1 MSNQAVENKETAKN
15 DSGLP
20 DFMSENG
27 KASYQE
33 EGEKT
38 TWLSSNLHRTMI
50 GISIAWFA
58 IVFIYISQ
66 YFGWSNLFLMM
77 PDEFGGFLAGISLP
91 LAIIWVV
98 MAYIDRE
105 TSFKHEAKFLRAYM
119 NQLVYPEEGAANTA
133 KAMADGIR
141 SQVIELREVTKYATE
156 QTEKIKV
163 ELGNRVDDFAKLVK
177 TLDNYSSKTIVELTD
192 GVKTLV
198 QSFDYVADKAETA
211 TDNFRGYIN
220 ELNGTAGEL
229 EGSFNTMFGK
239 LLPHIQEMKSSSAL
253 LQDIAEDNTQKM
265 SKANET
271 VVEFTEKANKSMSY
285 VSDMLNTQSSRL
297 EKISLQTIENC
308 DNMTKNLN
316 HSIDRLDDVLRSQG
330 QLVLNHID
338 NLDKRADGFMK
349 KFDEHNDMIEV
360 EVEKVLARANVIE
373 ESVSVQVNELSGVA
387 DNILDNMKT
396 VEEGIKIQVAGLE
409 RATDEAIVNIHN
421 VVETVEKE
429 TAKLQEIADNSVV
442 KTTEVADDISA
453 KTVNIQKLSDNVLAN
468 LRNIA
473 QELGERVETVKAET
487 EESVTR
493 FTEIGNV
500 MKKQADSLIE
510 ASSIVVS
517 QSKVSETSLAQ
528 QQRHIS
534 GSITRI
540 EEIKGEL
547 KRQVDELSRT
557 AGQIEE
563 EAASSVDKLKQ
574 QLEATVT
581 TCDSVVSRT
590 KALNDNLNEQSAR
603 FDSAT
608 SKTLS
613 KAQQFD
619 DILNSQYQKWDN
631 TSTAIQERAD
641 KIAGVLSKSAASI
654 EGVTVENQK
663 TFNELQTAFET
674 QSQLLNSVAENTVG
688 YVSDVVQ
695 ALDEKAGAI
704 NILFKHQE
712 NEFFDICDRIS
723 ENTGNIGNSLKKQ
736 VAVIEQSA
744 DKIFARMALLEEDV
758 NKRAENVV
766 ETSTKSI
773 EKLAEVDKAI
783 AVQNEEVSKF
793 MQDIT
798 ANLNNI
804 SATFKAN
811 VNDFG
816 KVMLEAKDEA
826 SAITENLL
834 SGCGK
839 INEAQQNLAVEGKN
853 ISGLLDGHVK
863 NMDMALTKT
872 QSQAE
877 TIRDTFEQQKESLTD
892 IVNVVATQTRL
903 GEASLAQQYKTL
915 SDLSAEV
922 AQKMNEIN
930 GKFKDTTDTAVDN
943 SAKIAYEIDVLADR
957 LLKVGDDIAKT
968 AKNSVKN
975 IEQVNMSLGQTAEDL
990 GHSVTQSVANVG
1002 NVMKDYE
1009 KYIASFNTVTA
1020 EASTGVIE
1028 INNLISEQSDKMITI
1043 SEDTKKLVECFNTVL
1058 NDTSLELSHRANQA
1072 FDKVK
1077 GLGDNLKNL
1086 SLQIDETAKMSSTH
1100 LDNAGSK
1107 MRASIAEIAS
1117 NAERVA
1123 NDIRTSGEV
1132 FLKQSDVLVLA
1143 TEDTVKK
1150 VGDVMNS
1157 LKNSAADF
1165 SNQGDN
1171 LIQKSVSFND
1181 IVSKQLKSLL
1191 EVSEK
1196 ADKKL
1201 TDMEKRYKN
1210 LKVENFL
1217 KDASYIIEKLETVS
1231 VDINRVFNPNAEEEL
1246 WKKYYNGDSAAFVRY
1261 LAKSMTKQQIVAVRK
1276 EYEENLEFRNL
1287 VNRYLGEFETLIE
1300 KARVNERSGILLSVI
1315 SGADIGKLY
1324 YILAK
1329 ALDKLN

>member
-1 MSNQAVENKETAKN
+1 MSNPVNETKETAAAGA
-15 DSGLP
+15 GLP
-20 DFMSENG
+20 DFMSENA
-27 KASYQE
+27 KTDYQE
-33 EGEKT
+33 GVEKT

-50 GISIAWFA
+50 GISVAWFA

-141 SQVIELREVTKYATE
+141 SQVIELQEVTKYATE

-163 ELGNRVDDFAKLVK
+163 ELGNRVEDFAKLVK

-198 QSFDYVADKAETA
+198 QSFDYVSDKAETA

-239 LLPHIQEMKSSSAL
+239 LLPHIQEMKTSSAL
-253 LQDIAEDNTQKM
+253 LQEIADDNTQKM
-265 SKANET
+265 SKANDMI
-271 VVEFTEKANKSMSY
+271 VDFTEKANKSMSY
-285 VSDMLNTQSSRL
+285 VSDMLTTQSSRL
-297 EKISLQTIENC
+297 EKVSLQAIENS

-316 HSIDRLDDVLRSQG
+316 HSIDRLDDVLRAQG

-338 NLDKRADGFMK
+338 NLDKRAEGFMK
-349 KFDEHNDMIEV
+349 KFDEHNETIGAEV
-360 EVEKVLARANVIE
+360 DKVLARANVIE

-387 DNILDNMKT
+387 DNILEHMKT
-396 VEEGIKIQVAGLE
+396 VEDSIKAQVSGLE
-409 RATDEAIVNIHN
+409 KVTDEAIVNMHN

-429 TAKLQEIADNSVV
+429 TAKLQEVADNSVI
-442 KTTEVADDISA
+442 KTTDVANNIA
-453 KTVNIQKLSDNVLAN
+453 EKTVNVQKLSDNVLNN
-468 LRNIA
+468 LRNIS
-473 QELGERVETVKAET
+473 QELDQRTETIKSQAED
-487 EESVTR
+487 SVAK
-493 FTEIGNV
+493 FTDIGNV
-500 MKKQADSLIE
+500 IKKQTDSLIE

-528 QQRHIS
+528 QQKHIS
-534 GSITRI
+534 GSIAKI

-557 AGQIEE
+557 AAEIEE
-563 EAASSVDKLKQ
+563 EAAASVDKLKQ
-574 QLEATVT
+574 QLEETLN
-581 TCDSVVSRT
+581 TCDSVVNRT
-590 KALNDNLNEQSAR
+590 KALNDNLSEQSAR
-603 FDSAT
+603 FDSST
-608 SKTLS
+608 SKTLA

-619 DILNSQYQKWDN
+619 DIMNTQYQKWDN
-631 TSTAIQERAD
+631 AAVNIQERAG
-641 KIAGVLSKSAASI
+641 KIDGNLAKSLSTIEAA
-654 EGVTVENQK
+654 TVENQK

-695 ALDEKAGAI
+695 ALDEKAAAI

-712 NEFFDICDRIS
+712 NEFFDMCDRIS
-723 ENTGNIGNSLKKQ
+723 ENTGNIGSSLKKQ

-766 ETSTKSI
+766 DTSTKSI
-773 EKLAEVDKAI
+773 EKLAEIDKAV
-783 AVQNEEVSKF
+783 AAQNEDISRF
-793 MQDIT
+793 MQEIST
-798 ANLNNI
+798 NLSNI
-804 SATFKAN
+804 SATFKSN

-834 SGCGK
+834 SSCGK
-839 INEAQQNLAVEGKN
+839 ITEAQQNLAQESKKV
-853 ISGLLDGHVK
+853 SSLLDDYIK
-863 NMDMALTKT
+863 DMDVALTKT
-872 QSQAE
+872 QAQADG
-877 TIRDTFEQQKESLTD
+877 IRENFEQQKESLTD
-892 IVNVVATQTRL
+892 VVNVVATQTRL
-903 GEASLAQQYKTL
+903 GEASLAQQYKSL

-922 AQKMNEIN
+922 AQKMSEIN
-930 GKFKDTTDTAVDN
+930 GKFKEVTDTTVDN

-957 LLKVGDDIAKT
+957 LLKVGEDITKT
-968 AKNSVKN
+968 SKGSVKQ
-975 IEQVNMSLGQTAEDL
+975 IEQVNMSLSQTAEDL
-990 GHSVTQSVANVG
+990 GNSVTKSVANVG
-1002 NVMKDYE
+1002 TVMKDYE
-1009 KYIASFNTVTA
+1009 KYIANFNTVTA

-1028 INNLISEQSDKMITI
+1028 INGLISEQRDKMLAI
-1043 SEDTKKLVECFNTVL
+1043 SDDTKKLVECFNTVL
-1058 NDTSLELSHRANQA
+1058 NDTSLELSHRASQA

-1077 GLGDNLKNL
+1077 GLGENLKSL
-1086 SLQIDETAKMSSTH
+1086 SLQIDETSKMSSTH

-1107 MRASIAEIAS
+1107 MRATIAEIAS

-1123 NDIRTSGEV
+1123 NDIRSSGEV

-1143 TEDTVKK
+1143 TEDTIKK
-1150 VGDVMNS
+1150 VDDVVKA
-1157 LKNSAADF
+1157 LKVSASDF
-1165 SNQGDN
+1165 NQQGDS

-1181 IVSKQLKSLL
+1181 VIGKQVKSLL
-1191 EVSEK
+1191 DVSEK

-1201 TDMEKRYKN
+1201 TEMEKRYKN
-1210 LKVENFL
+1210 MKVENFL

-1231 VDINRVFNPNAEEEL
+1231 VDINRVFNPNVEEEL
-1246 WKKYYNGDSAAFVRY
+1246 WKKYYNGDTAAFVRY

-1276 EYEENLEFRNL
+1276 EYEENLDFRNL
-1287 VNRYLGEFETLIE
+1287 VNRYLAEFETLVD
-1300 KARVNERSGILLSVI
+1300 KARSNERAGILLSVI

-1324 YILAK
+1324 YILAR
-1329 ALDKLN
+1329 ALDKIN